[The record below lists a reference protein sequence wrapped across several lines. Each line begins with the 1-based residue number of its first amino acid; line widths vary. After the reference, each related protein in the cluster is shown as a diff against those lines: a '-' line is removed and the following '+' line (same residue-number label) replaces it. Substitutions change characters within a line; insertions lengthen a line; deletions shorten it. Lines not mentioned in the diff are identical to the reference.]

1 MRLNFG
7 FGTRA
12 TIVTP
17 HGHVTYN
24 LFLPWFCI
32 NGNDT
37 YLRQQHGY
45 DSRRFGD
52 TDVLRHHA
60 KCDNNAMAIDDALTG
75 WLAYCLCFSALFGGG
90 EGHVTTRDRSH
101 GSIIN
106 DHGSSL
112 EQIRDAVSTMFD
124 DSFGR
129 IASVAATCPTTT
141 VHYITCTI
149 QPQCLIS
156 DYTSVSASALNYE
169 FQSATD
175 AHSHVSGL
183 IHSIKSIESL
193 STSTTTVTGASSES
207 SSEPSQPASVVTESI
222 GAIHGPPTHVVQRD
236 EDEGESPLDNA
247 NFLSFEEWKNQ
258 NLAKAGQSPE
268 NMGRSQ
274 NVNMNRPRPD
284 LVNALD
290 ALGDEG
296 EIDLDFTG
304 FGSGAAPTV
313 PVAAQRE
320 AAPEAVISDN
330 GLVSTSALTVRSKDA
345 GKTCKERTNYASF
358 DCAATALKSN
368 KECKSASAILVENK
382 DSYLLNKCSADNKF
396 IIVELCDDILVD
408 TVVLANYEFF
418 SSSFRHFRI
427 SVSDRYPV
435 KIEKWKDLGT
445 YEARNTREIQAFLV
459 QNPLIWARYLRI
471 EFLTHYGNEYYCP
484 VSLLRVHGTTMLE
497 EFRHQE
503 DAARGDDEEVA
514 AQEASIVLTAIDNAG
529 SNVISAEVIE
539 GKDETTVQI
548 EEYASTESNP
558 EPSATAA
565 TSTVS
570 NNTIGQSNEP
580 TIDLPELPNNTQAPI
595 ENPNATCEASEAVN
609 APSSTEFSSSA
620 TISEKHSREN
630 GPSSQSRTTS
640 QSLSSA
646 AGRDDEPHIAAAQKP
661 LVSTSSSPEKP
672 HQLSKPAASAA
683 SRNSTAALSGPKTN
697 NQTLSATETTR
708 SASGTA
714 IGSQPPQPSTQESF
728 FKSVHKRL
736 QQLES
741 NSTLSLQ
748 YIEEQSRILRDAFTK
763 VEKRQVST
771 TSNFLANLNQT
782 VISELQGLRQAY
794 DHLWQSTVIEL
805 EGQRQLSQHE
815 MLAMSARLTM
825 VADELVWQKRMGILQ
840 SALLLL
846 CLALVLFG
854 RTSNGYLEMPIMQQM
869 MNRSTAALRT
879 SWESPPASPSPESRS
894 PVSMLRQKLWRASPG
909 LSGNENLTD
918 SDKEGLEVRLEPPTP
933 SSQLSMQ
940 SEDEEDDDSD
950 ELEQVD
956 ELVNQP
962 EELDSSNQSNDR
974 RDSRHEDTRASE
986 APDISRR
993 LSENT

>member
-1 MRLNFG
+1 
-7 FGTRA
+7 
-12 TIVTP
+12 
-17 HGHVTYN
+17 
-24 LFLPWFCI
+24 
-32 NGNDT
+32 
-37 YLRQQHGY
+37 
-45 DSRRFGD
+45 
-52 TDVLRHHA
+52 
-60 KCDNNAMAIDDALTG
+60 MAIDDALIRL
-75 WLAYCLCFSALFGGG
+75 LAYCLCFSALFGGG
-90 EGHVTTRDRSH
+90 EGHVTTHGASH
-101 GSIIN
+101 SSIID
-106 DHGSSL
+106 DHGSDI
-112 EQIRDAVSTMFD
+112 EQIRDALSTMFD

-141 VHYITCTI
+141 VHYITSTI
-149 QPQCLIS
+149 PPRCLIS
-156 DYTSVSASALNYE
+156 DHMLASASAPQYKFL
-169 FQSATD
+169 SATD
-175 AHSHVSGL
+175 AHKHDGDL
-183 IHSIKSIESL
+183 IRSTTSTESL
-193 STSTTTVTGASSES
+193 STSISATSVTSASSELVQEPS
-207 SSEPSQPASVVTESI
+207 GLASAASEPAVVTHESS
-222 GAIHGPPTHVVQRD
+222 THASQRD
-236 EDEGESPLDNA
+236 EDENESPLDNA

-268 NMGRSQ
+268 NVGRSQ
-274 NVNMNRPRPD
+274 TVNINRPRPD

-304 FGSGAAPTV
+304 FGSGAGPTA
-313 PVAAQRE
+313 PVAAHN
-320 AAPEAVISDN
+320 EAVSDAGVTDN
-330 GLVSTSALTVRSKDA
+330 GLVSTSTLTVRSKDA

-382 DSYLLNKCSADNKF
+382 DSYLLNKCSAENKY

-503 DAARGDDEEVA
+503 DAARGDDEEA
-514 AQEASIVLTAIDNAG
+514 TQEAAIVLTAIDSAG
-529 SNVISAEVIE
+529 SNLPSGEVIV
-539 GKDETTVQI
+539 GKHETSVQDEK
-548 EEYASTESNP
+548 YASIESNS
-558 EPSATAA
+558 EPSATSA
-565 TSTVS
+565 TSMPS
-570 NNTIGQSNEP
+570 NRTTGQSNES
-580 TIDLPELPNNTQAPI
+580 TIDQTELPSNTQTPV
-595 ENPNATCEASEAVN
+595 ESLNTTCEASEAVH
-609 APSSTEFSSSA
+609 PSKSIA
-620 TISEKHSREN
+620 
-630 GPSSQSRTTS
+630 
-640 QSLSSA
+640 LSSA
-646 AGRDDEPHIAAAQKP
+646 ATILKNDSQDNDPSSRSRIASQKPNSAAAKDGTPHTAAPQKP
-661 LVSTSSSPEKP
+661 PASPSSSLETS
-672 HQLSKPAASAA
+672 QISSKPVTTAA
-683 SRNSTAALSGPKTN
+683 SRNSTTAMSGSKN
-697 NQTLSATETTR
+697 NDHTLSATNTTR
-708 SASGTA
+708 TASGTA

-741 NSTLSLQ
+741 NSTLSLK

-840 SALLLL
+840 STLLLL

-879 SWESPPASPSPESRS
+879 SWESPPGSPSPESRS

-909 LSGNENLTD
+909 PSTSENLTD

-933 SSQLSMQ
+933 SSQLSTQ
-940 SEDEEDDDSD
+940 SEDDEAEYSDGIEQFDESIEESHGIHF
-950 ELEQVD
+950 
-956 ELVNQP
+956 
-962 EELDSSNQSNDR
+962 SNESDR
-974 RDSRHEDTRASE
+974 RDSRHEDTRAHE
-986 APDISRR
+986 APDLIRR